1 MIRRKPILTISDL
14 SQASEPAL
22 RFSGSLA
29 HILGADLQVIHG
41 VGLMRRPL
49 RSVLPALGQLSA
61 TIDAAEQTLIS
72 QIRRTVPRGIAVRSP
87 AVELDDADTIVRR
100 YTQEL
105 EPMVIVAPHLWEC
118 APASGARAM
127 KSPFALSRRAPPTV
141 VVRGERAVTRDHV
154 VVVSSIETFSAE
166 VIEGAGRWAF
176 WLERVYGPG
185 RARGPDFEVVLV
197 DEQPAA
203 QTVAERLLDAKT
215 DLIVVDRSIFAQSRI
230 AHQVKKAMSVIT
242 TLSVPVALIGDAKQT
257 RIERREANETP
268 SMISA

>member
-14 SQASEPAL
+14 SHASEPAL

-41 VGLMRRPL
+41 VGLLRRPL

-61 TIDAAEQTLIS
+61 TIDSAEQMLIS
-72 QIRRTVPRGIAVRSP
+72 QIRRTVPRGISVRAP
-87 AVELDDADTIVRR
+87 AVELDDADTIIRR

-141 VVRGERAVTRDHV
+141 VVRGERTGTRDHV
-154 VVVSSIETFSAE
+154 MVVSSVEAFRAD
-166 VIEGAGRWAF
+166 VIEDAGRWAF
-176 WLERVYGPG
+176 WLERVYGSG
-185 RARGPDFEVVLV
+185 RPRGPDFEVVLV
-197 DEQPAA
+197 DEQAPRAS
-203 QTVAERLLDAKT
+203 VAERLMNAKT
-215 DLIVVDRSIFAQSRI
+215 DLIVVDRSMFGQSRI
-230 AHQVKKAMSVIT
+230 AHQVEKAMSVIT
-242 TLSVPVALIGDAKQT
+242 KLSVPVALIAGAK
-257 RIERREANETP
+257 RPRGALHETNGKA
-268 SMISA
+268 SMVSA